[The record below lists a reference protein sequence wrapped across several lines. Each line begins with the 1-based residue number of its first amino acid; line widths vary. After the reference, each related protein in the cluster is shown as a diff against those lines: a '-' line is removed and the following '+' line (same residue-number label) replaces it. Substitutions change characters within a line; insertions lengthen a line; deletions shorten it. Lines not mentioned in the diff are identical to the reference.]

1 MRVTRTSY
9 GIPHR
14 IVGNRLRSALRV
26 YATVLVMVPLACR
39 GGAERS
45 GPRVVGVSKQI
56 NEFLYE
62 IGAES
67 VLVARDLTSIYPAAI
82 RTLPSVGYHRALS
95 AEGIISMRP
104 TMLLTDGNLGPDA
117 VVEQVRKVG
126 IPVVLMSPGN
136 SVDSAQALME
146 KLGERF
152 GRKQA
157 ADSVIGEWRR
167 AMNDALADSA
177 RWVGEPKPRVLVMHF
192 GQLNNSYL
200 ALKRGSTADRIIGWA
215 GGVNAVDS
223 VGGMM
228 RLTPELIAKAAPD
241 VVIATDVGFDRV
253 GSSEKFAQLP
263 GVALTPAAKNGRIY
277 RVDETEVMYFGPRTP
292 ASIRKVAGWLHPATT
307 QSAGQ
312 R

>member
-1 MRVTRTSY
+1 
-9 GIPHR
+9 
-14 IVGNRLRSALRV
+14 LA
-26 YATVLVMVPLACR
+26 ATVLLTIGCATDT
-39 GGAERS
+39 S
-45 GPRVVGVSKQI
+45 STGPRVVSVSKQI

-126 IPVVLMSPGN
+126 VPVVLMSPGN

-241 VVIATDVGFDRV
+241 VIIATDVGYDRV

-307 QSAGQ
+307 QRAGQ